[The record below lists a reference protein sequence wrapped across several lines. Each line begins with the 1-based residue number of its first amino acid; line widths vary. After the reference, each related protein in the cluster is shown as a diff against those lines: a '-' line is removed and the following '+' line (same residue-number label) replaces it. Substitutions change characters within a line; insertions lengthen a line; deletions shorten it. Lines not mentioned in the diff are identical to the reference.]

1 MFSHAY
7 QSPVRHRSIQPSSSS
22 ALSNSGELRYAVKIQ
37 KKSERNR
44 KSQIRVLDL
53 PAINFPAQ

>member
-1 MFSHAY
+1 MS
-7 QSPVRHRSIQPSSSS
+7 VRPSTADVDQGNGLVSFVPTCDIVS
-22 ALSNSGELRYAVKIQ
+22 YAVKIQ